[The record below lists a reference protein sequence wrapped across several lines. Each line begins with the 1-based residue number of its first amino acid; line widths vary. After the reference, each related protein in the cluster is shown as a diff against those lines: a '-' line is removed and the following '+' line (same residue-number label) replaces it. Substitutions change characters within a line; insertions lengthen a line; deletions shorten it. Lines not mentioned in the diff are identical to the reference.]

1 MQNSSQERGV
11 SGRDSSLPD
20 QGAVDESQKG
30 DETKRQSCHR
40 SRQLRIRLPGDR
52 AKDLLELKPSEREH
66 VMELLRNESVDFTKA
81 AELVTELRGLRVV
94 LINALHLSR
103 KVGAVLDVGK
113 IEGAIKRVT
122 ELLGGSR

>member
-1 MQNSSQERGV
+1 
-11 SGRDSSLPD
+11 
-20 QGAVDESQKG
+20 
-30 DETKRQSCHR
+30 
-40 SRQLRIRLPGDR
+40 
-52 AKDLLELKPSEREH
+52 
-66 VMELLRNESVDFTKA
+66 MELLRNESVDFTKA